1 MRRIILFITAAAISF
16 SAAAQPE
23 PDKSACDVPKHPGPK
38 NMEQLESAKIGFFT
52 SQMGLT
58 PEEAGKFWPV
68 YNEYH
73 KALCE
78 ARKATRDNYKA
89 IKAMADK
96 GGYSDVEMKRLLI
109 KYTEECTKDD
119 ELEKLYLDEFLKILP
134 VDKVA
139 KMYIAEEEFRVKM
152 IKMWKKPGKDNNPQG
167 PEGRP
172 GHEKPQQR

>member
-23 PDKSACDVPKHPGPK
+23 PDKSACDVPEHPGPK

-52 SQMGLT
+52 SQMELT

-134 VDKVA
+134 VEKVA

-152 IKMWKKPGKDNNPQG
+152 IKMWKKPGKDNEPQG

>member
-23 PDKSACDVPKHPGPK
+23 PDKSACDVPEHPGPK

-52 SQMGLT
+52 
-58 PEEAGKFWPV
+58 EEAGKFWPV

-134 VDKVA
+134 VEKVA